1 MKMFEVELNEALTT
15 TFRSVLKVE
24 ELAIK
29 HYSDVELTIN
39 ETHIIE
45 MIGKNQEEN
54 ITMSGLAGELCITLP
69 SVTVAV
75 NKLEKK
81 GYVNKVKSE
90 EDARRI
96 HVELT
101 RKGKRIFNAH
111 NFFHLKMI
119 KNISGEFSKD
129 EKEILLSAIIKL
141 NKFFNEKIRK
151 LEA

>member
-1 MKMFEVELNEALTT
+1 MSAFEEELNEALTT
-15 TFRSVLKVE
+15 TFRCVLKVE

-29 HYSDVELTIN
+29 HYSDVKLTIS

-45 MIGKNQEEN
+45 MIGKNEKEN
-54 ITMSGLAGELCITLP
+54 ITVSGLASELGITLP

-90 EDARRI
+90 EDARRVHI
-96 HVELT
+96 ELT
-101 RKGKRIFNAH
+101 RKGKKIFTAH
-111 NFFHLKMI
+111 NFFHLKMV

-129 EKEILLSAIIKL
+129 EKETLLSAIIKL
-141 NKFFNEKIRK
+141 NRFFNEKIRK
-151 LEA
+151 LEL